1 MKIQLNVPQLFS
13 MLTVFLIFSASF
25 PSIATAQY
33 DSIEA
38 AKTVATAD
46 AKADTNKLAW
56 FTTGLGC
63 SILTLYLGGLA
74 IDKHLS
80 TFDPLY
86 GLNSPDLD
94 RSLDEINEGFAASLV
109 GLGTAAF
116 TATYWFS
123 GIYQSSPLLRGWS
136 ASHHNMSMLTRRL
149 TCKREKRL
157 NKAGLFGGWQLVV
170 V

>member
-1 MKIQLNVPQLFS
+1 MKMQLNVPQLFS
-13 MLTVFLIFSASF
+13 MLTVSLILSTSFLSV
-25 PSIATAQY
+25 ATAQY
-33 DSIEA
+33 NSAEA

-116 TATYWFS
+116 TATY
-123 GIYQSSPLLRGWS
+123 
-136 ASHHNMSMLTRRL
+136 
-149 TCKREKRL
+149 
-157 NKAGLFGGWQLVV
+157 
-170 V
+170 